1 MTPLYLKSSSV
12 AHGTTRTYY
21 QVVVQGPLI
30 DCQLMIDS
38 LFGSLVT
45 NFEALI
51 ADLILVVIVLINQ
64 EVFLEHFLRNYC

>member
-1 MTPLYLKSSSV
+1 MTPLDLKSSSV
-12 AHGTTRTYY
+12 VHGTTRTYY

-30 DCQLMIDS
+30 DCQLTINS

-45 NFEALI
+45 NSEALI

-64 EVFLEHFLRNYC
+64 EVFSEHFLRNYC